1 MYIFKNAIRNVFRSK
16 GRSIL
21 IGIILFVL
29 MFSACIGLSIHQAS
43 ITSQN
48 ASLELTNI
56 TGQISQNRMN
66 MMKDFEP
73 GNKEDMKEKMDSI
86 ESLSLDELQKYA
98 DSDYVSKFYY
108 SASLSLQASDN
119 FSLME
124 NQQQGPGPMGQGNSS
139 SITMTGY
146 ENDEAMTD
154 FTDGTSTITEGN
166 MFDEQTEENQCIIPE
181 DLATYNGVSVGDTIT
196 LKVDDSTTVNF
207 VVTGFYSSTSS
218 NPMNASNTI
227 YTSYNVVNNLSETY
241 DLDLNVNGT
250 YVFNTVKDFNK
261 FKKEC
266 TKKGLSDSYTVTS
279 SDLQSYQQSIVPLQN
294 LSKFATYFLI
304 VVFVIG
310 AIVLVVL
317 NIFSI
322 RERKQEIGILC
333 ALGMNK
339 TKIALQFFSET
350 LFIAL
355 FAFIVGSGLGA
366 VTSVPIT
373 NTLLESQIS
382 STDSMNET
390 KKQNFSRQQTPPNN
404 DSSQQPKT
412 DESNNQPQ
420 EKGLEK
426 VTTVSEAMNFNVL
439 LEVGAIAFVLVIIS
453 NCAALLCVMRYDPSS
468 ILSNRD

>member
-1 MYIFKNAIRNVFRSK
+1 MCIFKNAIRNVFRSK

-29 MFSACIGLSIHQAS
+29 MFNACIGLSIHQAS

-266 TKKGLSDSYTVTS
+266 TKKGQSDSYTVTS

-390 KKQNFSRQQTPPNN
+390 KKQNFSRQETPPNN

-426 VTTVSEAMNFNVL
+426 VTTVFEAMNFNVL

>member
-108 SASLSLQASDN
+108 SASLSLQASDS

-124 NQQQGPGPMGQGNSS
+124 NQRQGPGPMGQGNSS

-390 KKQNFSRQQTPPNN
+390 KEQNFSQQQTPPNN

-426 VTTVSEAMNFNVL
+426 VTTVPEAMNFNVL

>member
-56 TGQISQNRMN
+56 TGQISQNRLN

-73 GNKEDMKEKMDSI
+73 GNKEEMKDKMDSV
-86 ESLSLDELQKYA
+86 ESLSLSELQNYA

-108 SASLSLQASDN
+108 SANLSLQASDN

-124 NQQQGPGPMGQGNSS
+124 TQQRFGPNSS
-139 SITMTGY
+139 SITITGY

-181 DLATYNGVSVGDTIT
+181 DLATYNGVSVGDTIS

-207 VVTGFYSSTSS
+207 VVTGFYSTTSS

-227 YTSYNVVNNLSETY
+227 YTSYNVVSNLSSTY
-241 DLDLNVNGT
+241 NLDLNVNGT

-339 TKIALQFFSET
+339 TKIVLQFFSET

-355 FAFIVGSGLGA
+355 FAFIIGSGLGA

-373 NTLLESQIS
+373 NTLLENQIS
-382 STDSMNET
+382 STNSIIET
-390 KKQNFSRQQTPPNN
+390 KKQNFSRQETAPNN
-404 DSSQQPKT
+404 NFSKPSKM
-412 DESNNQPQ
+412 DESNNQP
-420 EKGLEK
+420 LEK
-426 VTTVSEAMNFNVL
+426 VTTVSQAMNFNVL
-439 LEVGAIAFVLVIIS
+439 LEVGAIAFILVIIS
-453 NCAALLCVMRYDPSS
+453 NGAALLCVMRYDPSS

>member
-56 TGQISQNRMN
+56 TGQISQNRLN

-73 GNKEDMKEKMDSI
+73 GNKKDMNDKMDSV
-86 ESLSLDELQKYA
+86 ESLSLSELQKYA

-108 SASLSLQASDN
+108 SASLSLQASDS

-124 NQQQGPGPMGQGNSS
+124 NQQQSPGPMGQENSS
-139 SITMTGY
+139 SITITGY

-154 FTDGTSTITEGN
+154 FTDGTSTIIEGN

-196 LKVDDSTTVNF
+196 LKVDDSTTVGF
-207 VVTGFYSSTSS
+207 VVTGFYSTTSS
-218 NPMNASNTI
+218 IPMNASNTI
-227 YTSYNVVNNLSETY
+227 YTNYNVVKNLSETY
-241 DLDLNVNGT
+241 NLDLNVNGT
-250 YVFNTVKDFNK
+250 YVFNTVKDFNM

-266 TKKGLSDSYTVTS
+266 TNKGLSDSYTVTS
-279 SDLQSYQQSIVPLQN
+279 SDLQAYQQSIVPLQN

-339 TKIALQFFSET
+339 TKIVLQFFSET

-355 FAFIVGSGLGA
+355 FAFIIGSGLGA
-366 VTSVPIT
+366 ITSVPIT
-373 NTLLESQIS
+373 NTLLENQIS
-382 STDSMNET
+382 STNSMRET
-390 KKQNFSRQQTPPNN
+390 KEQNFSRQQTPQNN
-404 DSSQQPKT
+404 DSSRQPKM
-412 DESNNQPQ
+412 DEFNNQHQ
-420 EKGLEK
+420 EKDLEK
-426 VTTVSEAMNFNVL
+426 VTTISEAMNLIVL
-439 LEVGAIAFVLVIIS
+439 LEVGVIAFVLIVIS
-453 NCAALLCVMRYDPSS
+453 NGAALLCVMRFDPSS
-468 ILSNRD
+468 ILSNQD

>member
-29 MFSACIGLSIHQAS
+29 MFNACIGLSIHQAS

-390 KKQNFSRQQTPPNN
+390 KEQNFSRQQTPPNN

-426 VTTVSEAMNFNVL
+426 VTTVFEAMNFNVL

>member
-1 MYIFKNAIRNVFRSK
+1 MYILKNALRNVFRSK

-56 TGQISQNRMN
+56 TGQISQDRSN

-73 GNKEDMKEKMDSI
+73 GNKEEMKDKMDSV
-86 ESLSLDELQKYA
+86 ESLSLSELQKYA

-108 SASLSLQASDN
+108 SANLSLQDSDS

-124 NQQQGPGPMGQGNSS
+124 NQQQGPGPMGQENSS
-139 SITMTGY
+139 SITVTGY

-181 DLATYNGVSVGDTIT
+181 DLATYNGISVGDTIT
-196 LKVDDSTTVNF
+196 LKVDDSTTVDF
-207 VVTGFYSSTSS
+207 VVTGFYSTTSFS
-218 NPMNASNTI
+218 SNTI
-227 YTSYNVVNNLSETY
+227 YTSYNVVKNLSENY

-279 SDLQSYQQSIVPLQN
+279 SDLQAYQQSVVPLQN

-339 TKIALQFFSET
+339 TKIVLQFFCET

-355 FAFIVGSGLGA
+355 FAFIMGSGLGA

-382 STDSMNET
+382 STNSMRET
-390 KKQNFSRQQTPPNN
+390 KEQNFSRQQTPPNN
-404 DSSQQPKT
+404 DSSKQSEM

-420 EKGLEK
+420 EKGIEK

-453 NCAALLCVMRYDPSS
+453 NGAALLCVMRYDPSS

>member
-56 TGQISQNRMN
+56 TGQISQNRLN

-73 GNKEDMKEKMDSI
+73 GNKEEMKDKMDSV
-86 ESLSLDELQKYA
+86 ESLSLSELQNYA

-124 NQQQGPGPMGQGNSS
+124 TQQRFGPNSS
-139 SITMTGY
+139 SITITGY

-181 DLATYNGVSVGDTIT
+181 DLATYNGVSVGDTIS

-207 VVTGFYSSTSS
+207 VVTGFYSTTSS

-227 YTSYNVVNNLSETY
+227 YTSYNVVKNLSETY
-241 DLDLNVNGT
+241 NLDLNVNGT

-266 TKKGLSDSYTVTS
+266 TKKGLSDSYTITS
-279 SDLQSYQQSIVPLQN
+279 SDLQAYQQSIVPLQN

-339 TKIALQFFSET
+339 TKIVLQFFSET

-355 FAFIVGSGLGA
+355 FAFIIGSGLGA

-373 NTLLESQIS
+373 NTLLENQIS
-382 STDSMNET
+382 STNSIIET
-390 KKQNFSRQQTPPNN
+390 KKQNFSRQETAPNN
-404 DSSQQPKT
+404 NFSKPSKM
-412 DESNNQPQ
+412 DESNNQP
-420 EKGLEK
+420 LEK
-426 VTTVSEAMNFNVL
+426 VTTVSQAMNFNVL
-439 LEVGAIAFVLVIIS
+439 LEVGAIAFILVIIS
-453 NCAALLCVMRYDPSS
+453 NGAALLCVMRYDPSS

>member
-1 MYIFKNAIRNVFRSK
+1 MYILKNALRNVFRSK

-56 TGQISQNRMN
+56 TGQISQDRSN

-73 GNKEDMKEKMDSI
+73 GNKEEMKDKMDSV
-86 ESLSLDELQKYA
+86 ESLSLSELQKYA

-108 SASLSLQASDN
+108 SANLSLQDSDS

-124 NQQQGPGPMGQGNSS
+124 NQQQGPGPMGQENSS
-139 SITMTGY
+139 SITVTGY

-181 DLATYNGVSVGDTIT
+181 DLATYNGISVGDTIT
-196 LKVDDSTTVNF
+196 LKVDDSTTVDF
-207 VVTGFYSSTSS
+207 VVTGFYSTTSFS
-218 NPMNASNTI
+218 SNTI
-227 YTSYNVVNNLSETY
+227 YTSYKIVKNLSENY

-279 SDLQSYQQSIVPLQN
+279 SDLQAYQQSVVPLQN

-310 AIVLVVL
+310 AIVLVVV

-339 TKIALQFFSET
+339 TKIVLQFFCET

-355 FAFIVGSGLGA
+355 FAFIMGSGLGA

-382 STDSMNET
+382 STNSMRET
-390 KKQNFSRQQTPPNN
+390 KEQNFSRQETPPSN
-404 DSSQQPKT
+404 DSSKQPQMN
-412 DESNNQPQ
+412 ESNNQP
-420 EKGLEK
+420 LEK

-439 LEVGAIAFVLVIIS
+439 LEVGAIAFLLVIIS
-453 NCAALLCVMRYDPSS
+453 NGAALLCVMRYDPSS

>member
-1 MYIFKNAIRNVFRSK
+1 
-16 GRSIL
+16 
-21 IGIILFVL
+21 

-108 SASLSLQASDN
+108 SASLSLQASDS

-124 NQQQGPGPMGQGNSS
+124 NQRQGPGPMGQGNSS

-373 NTLLESQIS
+373 NTLLENQIS

-390 KKQNFSRQQTPPNN
+390 KKQNFSRQETPPNN

-426 VTTVSEAMNFNVL
+426 VTTVPEAMNFNVL

>member
-1 MYIFKNAIRNVFRSK
+1 MYILKNALRNVFRSK

-56 TGQISQNRMN
+56 TGQISQDRSN

-73 GNKEDMKEKMDSI
+73 GNKEEMKDKMDSV
-86 ESLSLDELQKYA
+86 ESLSLSELQKYA

-108 SASLSLQASDN
+108 SANLSLQDSDS

-124 NQQQGPGPMGQGNSS
+124 NQQQGPGPMGQENSS
-139 SITMTGY
+139 SITVTGY

-181 DLATYNGVSVGDTIT
+181 DLATYNGISVGDTIT
-196 LKVDDSTTVNF
+196 LKVDDSTTVDF
-207 VVTGFYSSTSS
+207 VVTGFYSTTSFS
-218 NPMNASNTI
+218 SNTI
-227 YTSYNVVNNLSETY
+227 YTSYKIVKNLSENY

-279 SDLQSYQQSIVPLQN
+279 SDLQAYQQSVVPLQN

-339 TKIALQFFSET
+339 TKIVLQFFCET

-355 FAFIVGSGLGA
+355 FAFIMGSGLGA

-382 STDSMNET
+382 STNSMRET
-390 KKQNFSRQQTPPNN
+390 KEQNFSRQETPPSN
-404 DSSQQPKT
+404 DSSKQPQMN
-412 DESNNQPQ
+412 ESNNQP
-420 EKGLEK
+420 LEK

-439 LEVGAIAFVLVIIS
+439 LEVGAIAFLLVIIS
-453 NCAALLCVMRYDPSS
+453 NGAALLCVMRYDPSS

>member
-1 MYIFKNAIRNVFRSK
+1 MHIFKNAIRNVFRSK

-108 SASLSLQASDN
+108 SASLSLQASDS

-124 NQQQGPGPMGQGNSS
+124 NQQQGPGPMGQENSS
-139 SITMTGY
+139 SITVTGY

-355 FAFIVGSGLGA
+355 FTFIVGSGLGA

-426 VTTVSEAMNFNVL
+426 VTTVFEAMNFNVL

>member
-56 TGQISQNRMN
+56 TGQIIQNRMN

-108 SASLSLQASDN
+108 SASLSLQASDS

-124 NQQQGPGPMGQGNSS
+124 NQQRFGPNSS
-139 SITMTGY
+139 SITVTGY
-146 ENDEAMTD
+146 ENDDAMMD

-181 DLATYNGVSVGDTIT
+181 DLATYNGVSIGDTIT

-207 VVTGFYSSTSS
+207 VVTGFYSTTSS
-218 NPMNASNTI
+218 SLMNASNTI
-227 YTSYNVVNNLSETY
+227 YTSYNVVKNLSETY
-241 DLDLNVNGT
+241 NLDLNVNGT

-339 TKIALQFFSET
+339 SKIVLQFFSET

-355 FAFIVGSGLGA
+355 FAFIIGSGLGA

-373 NTLLESQIS
+373 NTLLENQIS
-382 STDSMNET
+382 STNSMNET
-390 KKQNFSRQQTPPNN
+390 KKQNFSRQQTL
-404 DSSQQPKT
+404 QT
-412 DESNNQPQ
+412 
-420 EKGLEK
+420 
-426 VTTVSEAMNFNVL
+426 
-439 LEVGAIAFVLVIIS
+439 IIFL
-453 NCAALLCVMRYDPSS
+453 NHQKWMHLTINL
-468 ILSNRD
+468 

>member
-108 SASLSLQASDN
+108 SASLSLQASDS

-124 NQQQGPGPMGQGNSS
+124 NQQQGPGPMGQENSS
-139 SITMTGY
+139 SITVTGY

-181 DLATYNGVSVGDTIT
+181 DLATYNGISVGDTIT

-218 NPMNASNTI
+218 NPMNTSNTI

-355 FAFIVGSGLGA
+355 FAFIVGSGFGA

-373 NTLLESQIS
+373 NTLLENQIS

-390 KKQNFSRQQTPPNN
+390 KKQNFSRQETPPNN

>member
-56 TGQISQNRMN
+56 TGQISQNRLN

-73 GNKEDMKEKMDSI
+73 GNKEEMKDKMDSV
-86 ESLSLDELQKYA
+86 ESLSLSELQNYA

-124 NQQQGPGPMGQGNSS
+124 TQQRFGPNSS
-139 SITMTGY
+139 SITITGY

-181 DLATYNGVSVGDTIT
+181 DLATYNGVSVGDTIS

-207 VVTGFYSSTSS
+207 VVTGFYSTTSS

-227 YTSYNVVNNLSETY
+227 YTSYNVVKNLSETY
-241 DLDLNVNGT
+241 NLDLNVNGT

-279 SDLQSYQQSIVPLQN
+279 SDLQAYQQSIVPLQN

-339 TKIALQFFSET
+339 TKIVLQFFSET

-355 FAFIVGSGLGA
+355 FAFIIGSGLGA

-373 NTLLESQIS
+373 NTLLENQIS
-382 STDSMNET
+382 STNSIIET
-390 KKQNFSRQQTPPNN
+390 KKQNFSRQETAPNN
-404 DSSQQPKT
+404 NFSKPSKM
-412 DESNNQPQ
+412 DESNNQP
-420 EKGLEK
+420 LEK
-426 VTTVSEAMNFNVL
+426 VTTVSQAMNFNVL
-439 LEVGAIAFVLVIIS
+439 LEVGAIAFILVIIS
-453 NCAALLCVMRYDPSS
+453 NGAALLCVMRYDPSS

>member
-1 MYIFKNAIRNVFRSK
+1 M
-16 GRSIL
+16 
-21 IGIILFVL
+21 
-29 MFSACIGLSIHQAS
+29 
-43 ITSQN
+43 
-48 ASLELTNI
+48 
-56 TGQISQNRMN
+56 
-66 MMKDFEP
+66 
-73 GNKEDMKEKMDSI
+73 
-86 ESLSLDELQKYA
+86 
-98 DSDYVSKFYY
+98 
-108 SASLSLQASDN
+108 
-119 FSLME
+119 
-124 NQQQGPGPMGQGNSS
+124 
-139 SITMTGY
+139 
-146 ENDEAMTD
+146 
-154 FTDGTSTITEGN
+154 
-166 MFDEQTEENQCIIPE
+166 
-181 DLATYNGVSVGDTIT
+181 
-196 LKVDDSTTVNF
+196 
-207 VVTGFYSSTSS
+207 VTGFYSTTSFS
-218 NPMNASNTI
+218 SNTI
-227 YTSYNVVNNLSETY
+227 YTSYKIVKNLSENY

-279 SDLQSYQQSIVPLQN
+279 SDLQAYQQSVVPLQN

-339 TKIALQFFSET
+339 TKIVLQFFCET

-355 FAFIVGSGLGA
+355 FAFIMGSGLGA

-382 STDSMNET
+382 STNSMRET
-390 KKQNFSRQQTPPNN
+390 KEQNFSRQETPPSN
-404 DSSQQPKT
+404 DSSKQPQMN
-412 DESNNQPQ
+412 ESNNQP
-420 EKGLEK
+420 LEK

-439 LEVGAIAFVLVIIS
+439 LEVGAIAFLLVIIS
-453 NCAALLCVMRYDPSS
+453 NGAALLCVMRYDPSS

>member
-1 MYIFKNAIRNVFRSK
+1 M
-16 GRSIL
+16 
-21 IGIILFVL
+21 
-29 MFSACIGLSIHQAS
+29 
-43 ITSQN
+43 
-48 ASLELTNI
+48 
-56 TGQISQNRMN
+56 
-66 MMKDFEP
+66 
-73 GNKEDMKEKMDSI
+73 
-86 ESLSLDELQKYA
+86 
-98 DSDYVSKFYY
+98 
-108 SASLSLQASDN
+108 
-119 FSLME
+119 
-124 NQQQGPGPMGQGNSS
+124 
-139 SITMTGY
+139 
-146 ENDEAMTD
+146 
-154 FTDGTSTITEGN
+154 
-166 MFDEQTEENQCIIPE
+166 
-181 DLATYNGVSVGDTIT
+181 
-196 LKVDDSTTVNF
+196 
-207 VVTGFYSSTSS
+207 
-218 NPMNASNTI
+218 
-227 YTSYNVVNNLSETY
+227 
-241 DLDLNVNGT
+241 
-250 YVFNTVKDFNK
+250 
-261 FKKEC
+261 
-266 TKKGLSDSYTVTS
+266 TS

-322 RERKQEIGILC
+322 RERKQEIGMLC

-390 KKQNFSRQQTPPNN
+390 KKQNFSRQETPPNN
-404 DSSQQPKT
+404 DSSQHPKT
-412 DESNNQPQ
+412 DESNKQPQ

>member
-48 ASLELTNI
+48 AILELTNI
-56 TGQISQNRMN
+56 TGQISQDCSN
-66 MMKDFEP
+66 MMKNFEP
-73 GNKEDMKEKMDSI
+73 GNKEEMKNKMDSV
-86 ESLSLDELQKYA
+86 ESLSLSELQKYA

-108 SASLSLQASDN
+108 SASLSLQASDS

-124 NQQQGPGPMGQGNSS
+124 NQQQGPGPMGQKNSS
-139 SITMTGY
+139 SITVTGY
-146 ENDEAMTD
+146 ENDDAMTD

-166 MFDEQTEENQCIIPE
+166 MFDEQTEENQCILPE
-181 DLATYNGVSVGDTIT
+181 DLATYNGISVGDTIT
-196 LKVDDSTTVNF
+196 LNVDDSTTVSF
-207 VVTGFYSSTSS
+207 IVTGFYSTTSFDQ
-218 NPMNASNTI
+218 MNASNTI
-227 YTSYNVVNNLSETY
+227 YTSYDVVKNLSKTY
-241 DLDLNVNGT
+241 DLDLTVNGT

-279 SDLQSYQQSIVPLQN
+279 NDLQAYEQSVVPLQN

-322 RERKQEIGILC
+322 RERRQEIGILC
-333 ALGMNK
+333 ALGMKK
-339 TKIALQFFSET
+339 TKIILQFFSET

-355 FAFIVGSGLGA
+355 FAFIIGSGLGA
-366 VTSVPIT
+366 ATSVPIT

-382 STDSMNET
+382 STNSMNET
-390 KKQNFSRQQTPPNN
+390 KEQNFSRQQTPPNN
-404 DSSQQPKT
+404 DSSQQPEM

-426 VTTVSEAMNFNVL
+426 ITTVSEAMNFNVL
-439 LEVGAIAFVLVIIS
+439 LEVGAIAFILVVIS
-453 NCAALLCVMRYDPSS
+453 NGAALLCVMRYDPSS

>member
-1 MYIFKNAIRNVFRSK
+1 MHIFKNAIRNVFRSK

-108 SASLSLQASDN
+108 SASLSLQASDS

-124 NQQQGPGPMGQGNSS
+124 NQQQGPGPMGQENSS
-139 SITMTGY
+139 SITVTGY

-426 VTTVSEAMNFNVL
+426 VTTVFEAINFNVL

>member
-108 SASLSLQASDN
+108 SASLSLQASDS

-124 NQQQGPGPMGQGNSS
+124 NQQQEPGPMGQENSS
-139 SITMTGY
+139 SITVTGY

-310 AIVLVVL
+310 AIALVVL

-355 FAFIVGSGLGA
+355 FAFIVGSGFGA

-390 KKQNFSRQQTPPNN
+390 KKQNFSRQETPPNN

>member
-56 TGQISQNRMN
+56 TGQISQNRLN

-73 GNKEDMKEKMDSI
+73 GNKEEMKDKMDSV
-86 ESLSLDELQKYA
+86 ESLSLSELQNYA

-124 NQQQGPGPMGQGNSS
+124 TQQRFGPNSS
-139 SITMTGY
+139 SITITGY

-181 DLATYNGVSVGDTIT
+181 DLATYNGVSVGDTIS

-207 VVTGFYSSTSS
+207 VVTGFYSTTSS

-227 YTSYNVVNNLSETY
+227 YTSYNVVSNLSSTY
-241 DLDLNVNGT
+241 NLDLNVNGT

-339 TKIALQFFSET
+339 TKIVLQFFSET

-355 FAFIVGSGLGA
+355 FAFIIGSGLGA

-373 NTLLESQIS
+373 NTLLENQIS
-382 STDSMNET
+382 STNSIIET
-390 KKQNFSRQQTPPNN
+390 KMQNFSRQETAPNN
-404 DSSQQPKT
+404 NFSKPSKM
-412 DESNNQPQ
+412 DESNNQP
-420 EKGLEK
+420 LEK
-426 VTTVSEAMNFNVL
+426 VTTVSQAMNFNVL
-439 LEVGAIAFVLVIIS
+439 LEVGAIAFILVIIS
-453 NCAALLCVMRYDPSS
+453 NGAALLCVMRYDPSS

>member
-108 SASLSLQASDN
+108 SASLSLQASDS

-124 NQQQGPGPMGQGNSS
+124 NQQQGPGPMGQENSS
-139 SITMTGY
+139 SITVTGY

-154 FTDGTSTITEGN
+154 FTDGTSTITERN

-426 VTTVSEAMNFNVL
+426 VTTVFEAMNFNVL

>member
-1 MYIFKNAIRNVFRSK
+1 MY
-16 GRSIL
+16 
-21 IGIILFVL
+21 
-29 MFSACIGLSIHQAS
+29 H
-43 ITSQN
+43 
-48 ASLELTNI
+48 
-56 TGQISQNRMN
+56 
-66 MMKDFEP
+66 
-73 GNKEDMKEKMDSI
+73 
-86 ESLSLDELQKYA
+86 
-98 DSDYVSKFYY
+98 
-108 SASLSLQASDN
+108 
-119 FSLME
+119 
-124 NQQQGPGPMGQGNSS
+124 
-139 SITMTGY
+139 
-146 ENDEAMTD
+146 
-154 FTDGTSTITEGN
+154 
-166 MFDEQTEENQCIIPE
+166 PE

-426 VTTVSEAMNFNVL
+426 VTTVFEAMNFNVL
-439 LEVGAIAFVLVIIS
+439 LEVGAICI
-453 NCAALLCVMRYDPSS
+453 CACDH
-468 ILSNRD
+468 

>member
-108 SASLSLQASDN
+108 SASLSLQASDS

-355 FAFIVGSGLGA
+355 FAFIVGSGFGA

-390 KKQNFSRQQTPPNN
+390 KKQNFSRQETPPNN

>member
-1 MYIFKNAIRNVFRSK
+1 MYIFKNALRNVFRSK

-56 TGQISQNRMN
+56 TAQISQDRFS

-73 GNKEDMKEKMDSI
+73 GNKEEMKDKMDSV

-108 SASLSLQASDN
+108 SANVSLQASDS

-124 NQQQGPGPMGQGNSS
+124 NQQQGPGPMGQENSS
-139 SITMTGY
+139 SITITGY

-166 MFDEQTEENQCIIPE
+166 MFDEQTVENQCIIPE
-181 DLATYNGVSVGDTIT
+181 DLATYNGISVGDTIP
-196 LKVDDSTTVNF
+196 LKVDDSTTVDF
-207 VVTGFYSSTSS
+207 VVTGFYSTTSFS
-218 NPMNASNTI
+218 SNTI
-227 YTSYNVVNNLSETY
+227 YTSYNVVKNLSETY
-241 DLDLNVNGT
+241 NLDLNVNGT

-279 SDLQSYQQSIVPLQN
+279 SDLQAYEQSVVPLQN

-339 TKIALQFFSET
+339 TKIVLQFFSET

-355 FAFIVGSGLGA
+355 FAFIMGSGLGA

-373 NTLLESQIS
+373 NTLLENQIS
-382 STDSMNET
+382 STNSMRET
-390 KKQNFSRQQTPPNN
+390 KEQNFSRQETPPSN
-404 DSSQQPKT
+404 DSSKPQKM
-412 DESNNQPQ
+412 DKFNNQP
-420 EKGLEK
+420 LEN

-439 LEVGAIAFVLVIIS
+439 LEVGAIAFLLVIIS
-453 NCAALLCVMRYDPSS
+453 NGAALLCVMRYDPSS

>member
-1 MYIFKNAIRNVFRSK
+1 MHIFKNAIRNVFRSK

-108 SASLSLQASDN
+108 SASLSLQASDS

-124 NQQQGPGPMGQGNSS
+124 NQQQGPGPMGQENSS
-139 SITMTGY
+139 SITVTGY

-154 FTDGTSTITEGN
+154 FMDGTSTITEGN

-218 NPMNASNTI
+218 NPLNASNTI

-426 VTTVSEAMNFNVL
+426 VTTVFEAMNFNVL

>member
-108 SASLSLQASDN
+108 SASLSLQASDS

-124 NQQQGPGPMGQGNSS
+124 NQQQGPDPMGQENSS
-139 SITMTGY
+139 SITVTGY

-390 KKQNFSRQQTPPNN
+390 KKQNFSRQETPPNN

-426 VTTVSEAMNFNVL
+426 VTTVFEAMNFNVL

>member
-56 TGQISQNRMN
+56 TGQISQNRLN
-66 MMKDFEP
+66 RMKDFEP
-73 GNKEDMKEKMDSI
+73 GNREEMKNKMDSV

-108 SASLSLQASDN
+108 SANLSLQASDS
-119 FSLME
+119 FTLME
-124 NQQQGPGPMGQGNSS
+124 TQQRFGPNSS
-139 SITMTGY
+139 SITVTGY

-154 FTDGTSTITEGN
+154 FADGTSTITEGN

-181 DLATYNGVSVGDTIT
+181 DLATYNGVSVGDTIS

-207 VVTGFYSSTSS
+207 VVTGFYSTTASS
-218 NPMNASNTI
+218 LMNASNII
-227 YTSYNVVNNLSETY
+227 YTSYNVVKNLSETY
-241 DLDLNVNGT
+241 NLDLNVNGT

-266 TKKGLSDSYTVTS
+266 TKKGLSDSYAVTS
-279 SDLQSYQQSIVPLQN
+279 SDLQAYQQSIVPLQN

-304 VVFVIG
+304 VIFVIG

-339 TKIALQFFSET
+339 TKIVLQFFSET

-355 FAFIVGSGLGA
+355 FTFIMGSGLGA

-382 STDSMNET
+382 STNSMNET
-390 KKQNFSRQQTPPNN
+390 KKQNFSRQQTAPNN
-404 DSSQQPKT
+404 NFSKPSKI
-412 DESNNQPQ
+412 DESNNQP
-420 EKGLEK
+420 LEK
-426 VTTVSEAMNFNVL
+426 VTTVSQAMNFNVL
-439 LEVGAIAFVLVIIS
+439 LEVGAIAFILVIIS
-453 NCAALLCVMRYDPSS
+453 NCAALLCVMQYDPSS

>member
-1 MYIFKNAIRNVFRSK
+1 
-16 GRSIL
+16 
-21 IGIILFVL
+21 

-56 TGQISQNRMN
+56 TGQISQDRSS

-73 GNKEDMKEKMDSI
+73 GNKEEMKDKMDRV
-86 ESLSLDELQKYA
+86 ESLSLDELQKYT

-108 SASLSLQASDN
+108 SANLSLQASDN

-124 NQQQGPGPMGQGNSS
+124 NQQQGPGPMGQENSS
-139 SITMTGY
+139 SITVTGY
-146 ENDEAMTD
+146 ENDDAMTD

-181 DLATYNGVSVGDTIT
+181 DLATYNGVSVGDTIS
-196 LKVDDSTTVNF
+196 LKVDDSTTVDF
-207 VVTGFYSSTSS
+207 VVTGFYSTTSFS
-218 NPMNASNTI
+218 SNTI
-227 YTSYNVVNNLSETY
+227 YTSYYVVKNLSETY

-279 SDLQSYQQSIVPLQN
+279 SDLQSYQQSVVPLQN
-294 LSKFATYFLI
+294 LSKFATYFLM

-339 TKIALQFFSET
+339 TKIVLQFFSET

-355 FAFIVGSGLGA
+355 FAFIMGSGLGA

-382 STDSMNET
+382 STNSMNDT
-390 KKQNFSRQQTPPNN
+390 KKQNFSRQQTAPNN
-404 DSSQQPKT
+404 NFSKPSKI
-412 DESNNQPQ
+412 DESNNQP
-420 EKGLEK
+420 LEK
-426 VTTVSEAMNFNVL
+426 VTTVSQAMNFNVL
-439 LEVGAIAFVLVIIS
+439 LEVGAIAFILVIIS

>member
-1 MYIFKNAIRNVFRSK
+1 MYIFKNALRNVFRSK

-56 TGQISQNRMN
+56 TGQISQDRSN

-73 GNKEDMKEKMDSI
+73 GNKEDMKDKMDSV
-86 ESLSLDELQKYA
+86 ESLSLSELQKYA
-98 DSDYVSKFYY
+98 NSDYVSKFYY
-108 SASLSLQASDN
+108 SANLSLQDSDS

-124 NQQQGPGPMGQGNSS
+124 NQQQGPGPMGQENSS
-139 SITMTGY
+139 SITVTGY

-181 DLATYNGVSVGDTIT
+181 DLATYNGISVGDTIT
-196 LKVDDSTTVNF
+196 LKVDDSTTVDF
-207 VVTGFYSSTSS
+207 VVTGFYSTTSFS
-218 NPMNASNTI
+218 SNTI
-227 YTSYNVVNNLSETY
+227 YTSYKIVKNLSENY

-279 SDLQSYQQSIVPLQN
+279 SDLQAYQQSVLPLQN

-322 RERKQEIGILC
+322 REKKQEIGILC

-339 TKIALQFFSET
+339 TKIVLQFFSET

-355 FAFIVGSGLGA
+355 FAFIMGSGLGA
-366 VTSVPIT
+366 VTSVPVT

-382 STDSMNET
+382 STNSMRET
-390 KKQNFSRQQTPPNN
+390 KEQNFSRQETPPSN
-404 DSSQQPKT
+404 DSSKQPQMN
-412 DESNNQPQ
+412 ESNNQP
-420 EKGLEK
+420 LEK

-439 LEVGAIAFVLVIIS
+439 LEVGAIAFLLVIIS
-453 NCAALLCVMRYDPSS
+453 NGAALLCVMRYDPSS

>member
-1 MYIFKNAIRNVFRSK
+1 MYILKNALRNVFRSK

-56 TGQISQNRMN
+56 TGQISQDRSN

-73 GNKEDMKEKMDSI
+73 GNKEEMKDKMDSV
-86 ESLSLDELQKYA
+86 ESLSLSELQKYA

-108 SASLSLQASDN
+108 SANLSLQDSDS

-124 NQQQGPGPMGQGNSS
+124 NQQQGPGPMGQENSS
-139 SITMTGY
+139 SITVTGY

-181 DLATYNGVSVGDTIT
+181 DLATYNGISVGDTIT
-196 LKVDDSTTVNF
+196 LKVDDSTTVDF
-207 VVTGFYSSTSS
+207 VVTGFYSTTSFS
-218 NPMNASNTI
+218 SNTI
-227 YTSYNVVNNLSETY
+227 YTSYKIVKNLSENY

-279 SDLQSYQQSIVPLQN
+279 SDLQAYQQSVVPLQN

-339 TKIALQFFSET
+339 TKIVLQFFCET

-355 FAFIVGSGLGA
+355 FAFIMGSGLGA

-382 STDSMNET
+382 STNSMRET
-390 KKQNFSRQQTPPNN
+390 KEQNFSR
-404 DSSQQPKT
+404 
-412 DESNNQPQ
+412 
-420 EKGLEK
+420 
-426 VTTVSEAMNFNVL
+426 
-439 LEVGAIAFVLVIIS
+439 
-453 NCAALLCVMRYDPSS
+453 
-468 ILSNRD
+468 

>member
-1 MYIFKNAIRNVFRSK
+1 MYIFKNALRNVFRSK

-56 TGQISQNRMN
+56 TGQISQDRSS

-73 GNKEDMKEKMDSI
+73 GNKEEMKDKMDRV

-108 SASLSLQASDN
+108 SANLSLQASDN

-124 NQQQGPGPMGQGNSS
+124 NQQQGPSPMGQENSS
-139 SITMTGY
+139 SITVTGY
-146 ENDEAMTD
+146 ENDDAMTD

-181 DLATYNGVSVGDTIT
+181 DLATYNGVSVGDTIS
-196 LKVDDSTTVNF
+196 LKIDDSTTVDF
-207 VVTGFYSSTSS
+207 VVTGFYSTTSFS
-218 NPMNASNTI
+218 SNTI
-227 YTSYNVVNNLSETY
+227 YTSYFVVKNLSETY

-279 SDLQSYQQSIVPLQN
+279 SDLQSYQQSGVPLQN
-294 LSKFATYFLI
+294 LSKFATYFLM

-339 TKIALQFFSET
+339 TKIVLQFFSET

-355 FAFIVGSGLGA
+355 FAFIMGSGLGA

-382 STDSMNET
+382 STNSMRET
-390 KKQNFSRQQTPPNN
+390 KEQNFSRQETPPSN
-404 DSSQQPKT
+404 DSSKQPQMNK
-412 DESNNQPQ
+412 SNNQP
-420 EKGLEK
+420 LEK

-439 LEVGAIAFVLVIIS
+439 LEVAAIAFLLVIIS
-453 NCAALLCVMRYDPSS
+453 NGAALLCVMRYDPSS

>member
-56 TGQISQNRMN
+56 TGQISQNRLN
-66 MMKDFEP
+66 MMKDSEP
-73 GNKEDMKEKMDSI
+73 GNKEEMKNKMDNVK
-86 ESLSLDELQKYA
+86 SLSLSELQKYA

-124 NQQQGPGPMGQGNSS
+124 TQQRFRPNSS
-139 SITMTGY
+139 SITITGY

-181 DLATYNGVSVGDTIT
+181 DLATYNGVSVGDTIP

-207 VVTGFYSSTSS
+207 VVTGFYSTTSS
-218 NPMNASNTI
+218 NPMIASNTI
-227 YTSYNVVNNLSETY
+227 YTSYNVVKNLSETY
-241 DLDLNVNGT
+241 NLDLHVNGT

-261 FKKEC
+261 FKTEC

-279 SDLQSYQQSIVPLQN
+279 NDLQSYQQSIVPLQN

-339 TKIALQFFSET
+339 TKIVLQFFSET

-355 FAFIVGSGLGA
+355 FAFIIGSGLGA

-382 STDSMNET
+382 STNSMNET
-390 KKQNFSRQQTPPNN
+390 KKQNFSRQETAPNN
-404 DSSQQPKT
+404 NFSKPSKMDA
-412 DESNNQPQ
+412 SNNQP
-420 EKGLEK
+420 LEK
-426 VTTVSEAMNFNVL
+426 VTPVSQAMNFNVL
-439 LEVGAIAFVLVIIS
+439 LEVGVIAFILVIIS

>member
-1 MYIFKNAIRNVFRSK
+1 MHIFKNAIRNVFRSK

-29 MFSACIGLSIHQAS
+29 MFNACIGLSIHQAS

-108 SASLSLQASDN
+108 SASLSLQASDS

-124 NQQQGPGPMGQGNSS
+124 NQQQGPGPMGQENSS
-139 SITMTGY
+139 SITVTGY

-426 VTTVSEAMNFNVL
+426 VTTVFEAMNFNVL

>member
-56 TGQISQNRMN
+56 TGQISQNRLN

-73 GNKEDMKEKMDSI
+73 GNKEEMKDKMDSV
-86 ESLSLDELQKYA
+86 ESLSLSELQNYA

-108 SASLSLQASDN
+108 SANLSLQASDN

-124 NQQQGPGPMGQGNSS
+124 NQQQGPGPMRQENSS
-139 SITMTGY
+139 SITVTGY

-181 DLATYNGVSVGDTIT
+181 DLATYNGVSVGDTIS

-207 VVTGFYSSTSS
+207 VVTGFYSTTSS

-227 YTSYNVVNNLSETY
+227 YTSYNVVKNLSETY
-241 DLDLNVNGT
+241 NLDLNVNGT

-266 TKKGLSDSYTVTS
+266 TKKGLSDSYTITS
-279 SDLQSYQQSIVPLQN
+279 SDLQAYQQSIVPLQN

-339 TKIALQFFSET
+339 AKIVLQFFSET

-355 FAFIVGSGLGA
+355 FAFMIGSGLGA

-382 STDSMNET
+382 STNSMNET
-390 KKQNFSRQQTPPNN
+390 KEQNFSRQEMPSNN
-404 DSSQQPKT
+404 DSSKQPQMSK
-412 DESNNQPQ
+412 SNNKP
-420 EKGLEK
+420 LEK
-426 VTTVSEAMNFNVL
+426 VTTVSQAMNFNVL
-439 LEVGAIAFVLVIIS
+439 LEVGAIAFILVIIS
-453 NCAALLCVMRYDPSS
+453 NGAALLCVMRYDPSS

>member
-1 MYIFKNAIRNVFRSK
+1 MYIFKNALCNVFRSK

-56 TGQISQNRMN
+56 TAQISQDRFS

-73 GNKEDMKEKMDSI
+73 GNKEEMKDKMDSV

-108 SASLSLQASDN
+108 SANVSLQASDS

-124 NQQQGPGPMGQGNSS
+124 NQQQGPGPMGQENSS
-139 SITMTGY
+139 SITITGY

-166 MFDEQTEENQCIIPE
+166 MFDEQTVENQCIIPE
-181 DLATYNGVSVGDTIT
+181 DLATYNGISVGDTIP
-196 LKVDDSTTVNF
+196 LKVDDSTTVDF
-207 VVTGFYSSTSS
+207 VVTGFYSTTSFS
-218 NPMNASNTI
+218 SNTI
-227 YTSYNVVNNLSETY
+227 YTSYNVVKNLSETY
-241 DLDLNVNGT
+241 NLDLNVNGT

-279 SDLQSYQQSIVPLQN
+279 SDLQAYEQSIVPLQN

-339 TKIALQFFSET
+339 TKIVLQFFSET

-355 FAFIVGSGLGA
+355 FAFIMGSGLGA

-373 NTLLESQIS
+373 NTLLENQIS
-382 STDSMNET
+382 STNSMRET
-390 KKQNFSRQQTPPNN
+390 KEQNFSRQETAPNN
-404 DSSQQPKT
+404 NFSKPSKM
-412 DESNNQPQ
+412 DESYNQP
-420 EKGLEK
+420 LEK
-426 VTTVSEAMNFNVL
+426 ATTVSQAMNFNVL
-439 LEVGAIAFVLVIIS
+439 LEVGAISFVLVIIS

>member
-1 MYIFKNAIRNVFRSK
+1 MYIFKNAIRNVFRSI

-56 TGQISQNRMN
+56 TGRISQNRLN
-66 MMKDFEP
+66 MMKDFES
-73 GNKEDMKEKMDSI
+73 GNKEEMKNKMDSI
-86 ESLSLDELQKYA
+86 ESLSLNELQKYA

-108 SASLSLQASDN
+108 SANLSLQASDN

-124 NQQQGPGPMGQGNSS
+124 NQQQGPGPMGQENSS
-139 SITMTGY
+139 SITVTGY

-181 DLATYNGVSVGDTIT
+181 DLATYNGVSVGDTIS

-207 VVTGFYSSTSS
+207 VVTGFYSTTSS

-227 YTSYNVVNNLSETY
+227 YTSYNVVKNLSETY
-241 DLDLNVNGT
+241 NLDLNVNGT

-266 TKKGLSDSYTVTS
+266 TKKGLSDSYTITS
-279 SDLQSYQQSIVPLQN
+279 SDLQAYQQSIVPLQN

-310 AIVLVVL
+310 TIVLVVL

-339 TKIALQFFSET
+339 TKIVLQFFSET

-355 FAFIVGSGLGA
+355 FAFIIGSGLGA

-373 NTLLESQIS
+373 NTLLENQIS
-382 STDSMNET
+382 STNSIIET
-390 KKQNFSRQQTPPNN
+390 KKQNFSRQETAPNN
-404 DSSQQPKT
+404 NFSKPSKM
-412 DESNNQPQ
+412 DESNNQP
-420 EKGLEK
+420 LEK
-426 VTTVSEAMNFNVL
+426 VTTVSQAMNFNVL
-439 LEVGAIAFVLVIIS
+439 LEVGAIAFILVIIS
-453 NCAALLCVMRYDPSS
+453 NGAALLCVMRYDPSS